1 MFKFIVNMFSSQIKI
16 VFSGTEAT
24 AFVRNEKVPFL
35 FSCADNDM
43 KGSVKRLFE
52 KLTEVRNTYLK
63 GCLVRPIL
71 WFDVTAFS
79 GDKESFKKEVIEP
92 SNEKLLRFGC
102 CFAGLIDGSK
112 QSILL
117 K

>member
-1 MFKFIVNMFSSQIKI
+1 MFKSIVNLFSSNIKV
-16 VFSGTEAT
+16 VFNGTEAT

-35 FSCADNDM
+35 FNCADKDM
-43 KGSVKRLFE
+43 KVSVERLFE
-52 KLTEVRNTYLK
+52 KLTEVRNTHLK

-92 SNEKLLRFGC
+92 SYEKLLRLGC
-102 CFAGLIDGSK
+102 CIAGLVDGSK
-112 QSILL
+112 KTFLL
-117 K
+117 Q